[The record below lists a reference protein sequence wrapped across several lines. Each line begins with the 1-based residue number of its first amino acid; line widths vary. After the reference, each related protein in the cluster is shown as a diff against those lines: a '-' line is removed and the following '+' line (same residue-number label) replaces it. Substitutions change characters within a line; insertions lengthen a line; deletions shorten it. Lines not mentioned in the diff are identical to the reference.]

1 MCIHYQVI
9 SCMPNMRLT
18 RDGTMSSEINNIAS
32 GGARVAAMHS
42 STPAPEIQKKSTAEV
57 HAPKVQALKPV
68 VLKFDPNEARQSVE
82 EAVSILNQQIQRT
95 NRGLGFRMDEIL
107 NSPVVT
113 VVSEST
119 GEVVRQI
126 PNEVVVRVAHNIERM
141 KGFFFNSKA

>member
-1 MCIHYQVI
+1 VQ
-9 SCMPNMRLT
+9 
-18 RDGTMSSEINNIAS
+18 
-32 GGARVAAMHS
+32 
-42 STPAPEIQKKSTAEV
+42 
-57 HAPKVQALKPV
+57 APKPV
-68 VLKFDPNEARQSVE
+68 TLEFDPNQARQSVQ

-141 KGFFFNSKA
+141 KGLFFNSKA

>member
-1 MCIHYQVI
+1 
-9 SCMPNMRLT
+9 
-18 RDGTMSSEINNIAS
+18 MSSQINNIAA
-32 GGARVAAMHS
+32 GGERVATMHS
-42 STPAPEIQKKSTAEV
+42 STPAPKLQKKSATEQQAS
-57 HAPKVQALKPV
+57 KVQAPKPV
-68 VLKFDPNEARQSVE
+68 TLQFDPNQARQSVR

>member
-1 MCIHYQVI
+1 
-9 SCMPNMRLT
+9 MRLT
-18 RDGTMSSEINNIAS
+18 RDGTMSSEINNIAA

-42 STPAPEIQKKSTAEV
+42 STPAPELQKKSTAEV
-57 HAPKVQALKPV
+57 HAPKVQALKHV
-68 VLKFDPNEARQSVE
+68 VLQFDPNEARQSVE
-82 EAVSILNQQIQRT
+82 EAVSILNQQVKQT
-95 NRGLGFRMDEIL
+95 NRGLGFRMDEVL

>member
-1 MCIHYQVI
+1 ML
-9 SCMPNMRLT
+9 LT
-18 RDGTMSSEINNIAS
+18 RDGTMRSEINNIAA

-42 STPAPEIQKKSTAEV
+42 STPAPELQKKTAEING
-57 HAPKVQALKPV
+57 PKVQAPKPV
-68 VLKFDPNEARQSVE
+68 TLEFDPNQARQSVQ

-141 KGFFFNSKA
+141 KGLFFNSKA

>member
-1 MCIHYQVI
+1 
-9 SCMPNMRLT
+9 
-18 RDGTMSSEINNIAS
+18 MSSEINNIAS

-42 STPAPEIQKKSTAEV
+42 STPAPEVSKKSTTAVQVPEV
-57 HAPKVQALKPV
+57 PKVQAPKPV
-68 VLKFDPNEARQSVE
+68 DIHFDPNEARQSVE
-82 EAVSILNQQIQRT
+82 EAVSILNQQLKQT
-95 NRGLGFRMDEIL
+95 NRGLGFRMDDVL

>member
-1 MCIHYQVI
+1 
-9 SCMPNMRLT
+9 MR
-18 RDGTMSSEINNIAS
+18 
-32 GGARVAAMHS
+32 
-42 STPAPEIQKKSTAEV
+42 
-57 HAPKVQALKPV
+57 
-68 VLKFDPNEARQSVE
+68 

-141 KGFFFNSKA
+141 KGLFFNSKA

>member
-1 MCIHYQVI
+1 MCIHYLVI

-18 RDGTMSSEINNIAS
+18 RDGTMSSQINNIAS

-57 HAPKVQALKPV
+57 LAPKVQALKPV
-68 VLKFDPNEARQSVE
+68 VLQFDPNEARQSVE
-82 EAVSILNQQIQRT
+82 EAVSILNQQVKQT
-95 NRGLGFRMDEIL
+95 NRGLGFRMDEVL

>member
-1 MCIHYQVI
+1 
-9 SCMPNMRLT
+9 
-18 RDGTMSSEINNIAS
+18 MSSEINNIAS

-82 EAVSILNQQIQRT
+82 EAVSILNQQVKQT
-95 NRGLGFRMDEIL
+95 NRGLGFRMDEVL

>member
-1 MCIHYQVI
+1 
-9 SCMPNMRLT
+9 MR
-18 RDGTMSSEINNIAS
+18 SEINKIAA

-42 STPAPEIQKKSTAEV
+42 STPAPEVQKKSTTEV
-57 HAPKVQALKPV
+57 QTPKVQTPKTV
-68 VLKFDPNEARQSVE
+68 VLQFDPNKARQSLE
-82 EAVSILNQQIQRT
+82 EAVSILNQQVKQT

-107 NSPVVT
+107 NTPVVT

-141 KGFFFNSKA
+141 KGLFFNSKA

>member
-1 MCIHYQVI
+1 
-9 SCMPNMRLT
+9 MPNMRLT
-18 RDGTMSSEINNIAS
+18 RDGTMSSQINNIAS

-42 STPAPEIQKKSTAEV
+42 STPAPEIQKKTTAEV

-68 VLKFDPNEARQSVE
+68 VLQFDPNEARQSVE
-82 EAVSILNQQIQRT
+82 EAVSILNQQVKQT
-95 NRGLGFRMDEIL
+95 NRGLGFRMDEVL